1 MDFLKAYPFISME
14 QYMWEIPLPKLRLM
28 MVDATKVIYLSEE
41 QAKKYKGWNNKKK
54 RNNET
59 YDDADSFAAAL
70 GIPSF

>member
-1 MDFLKAYPFISME
+1 
-14 QYMWEIPLPKLRLM
+14 M

-41 QAKKYKGWNNKKK
+41 QAKKYKGWDNKKK

>member
-41 QAKKYKGWNNKKK
+41 QAKKYKGWDKKKK

>member
-1 MDFLKAYPFISME
+1 
-14 QYMWEIPLPKLRLM
+14 MWEIPLPKLRLM

-41 QAKKYKGWNNKKK
+41 QAKKYKGWDKKKK
-54 RNNET
+54 RKNEA

>member
-1 MDFLKAYPFISME
+1 
-14 QYMWEIPLPKLRLM
+14 MWEIPLPKLRLM

-41 QAKKYKGWNNKKK
+41 QTKKYKGWDNKKK